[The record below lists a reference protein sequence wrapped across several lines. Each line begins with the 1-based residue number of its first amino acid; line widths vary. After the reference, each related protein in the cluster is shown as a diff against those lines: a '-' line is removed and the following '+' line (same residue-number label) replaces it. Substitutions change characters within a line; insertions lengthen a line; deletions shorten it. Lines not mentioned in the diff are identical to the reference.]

1 MEIPHS
7 VRKFQT
13 VLAQCSARFQI
24 LTGIATLG
32 AASAILMVSRGPG
45 HAQNRRVSLQ
55 MIPMLFAA
63 IGILFFTSRSKH
75 RSVVE

>member
-7 VRKFQT
+7 IRKFQT
-13 VLAQCSARFQI
+13 ALAQCSARFQI

-45 HAQNRRVSLQ
+45 HAQNRKMSLQ
-55 MIPMLFAA
+55 MIPMLFGA
-63 IGILFFTSRSKH
+63 IGLLFFTTRPKH
-75 RSVVE
+75 RSIVE